1 MNRKLIRW
9 EKTVWPS
16 ITYETCAW
24 DRDYEELVLIPK
36 SRRRKILPTYEA
48 AVPAKIAQLTVSLP
62 PELQRRLTEIE
73 TTVARFDETQ
83 SARDWNL
90 PALLLRS
97 ESSSSSQIERLT
109 SSVCNVALAELSDKA
124 PANALLIA
132 GNVAAMREAL
142 QQDGSISVDSIC
154 SIHDTLMAETV
165 ERKGLRDEQVW
176 IGGTPYSP
184 HGALFVPPHA
194 DRVSGC
200 LDDLIAFGEREDVP
214 SVAKAAIFH
223 AQFET
228 IHPFTDGNGRTGR
241 TLVHRMLANDET
253 LMHSTL
259 PVSAGLLHNA
269 EQYMKALDAYHEGEI
284 EPIICCFADALEL
297 AVVIGLRIAAD
308 VDVVLNEWSIANT
321 DRAGSASH
329 DLPALLVEQPV
340 VNTTYV
346 AERLGI
352 TDRAART
359 LVEIACE
366 RGILSKMGNA
376 KRGAFYQ
383 ADELIGILEE
393 ASSLQGIRRIAA
405 R

>member
-1 MNRKLIRW
+1 M
-9 EKTVWPS
+9 WPN

-24 DRDYEELVLIPK
+24 DRDYEELMLIPK

-48 AVPAKIAQLTVSLP
+48 AVPAKIAQLTVSLS
-62 PELQRRLTEIE
+62 PELQKRLTEIE

-97 ESSSSSQIERLT
+97 ETSSSSQIERLT
-109 SSVCNVALAELSDKA
+109 SSVRNVALAELSDKA
-124 PANALLIA
+124 PANALLVA
-132 GNVAAMREAL
+132 GNVAAMRKAL
-142 QQDGSISVDSIC
+142 QEDGPISIDSIC
-154 SIHDTLMAETV
+154 SIHDTLMAETI
-165 ERKGLRDEQVW
+165 ERKGLRNEQVW

-194 DRVSGC
+194 DRVPGC

-214 SVAKAAIFH
+214 CVAKAAIFH

-241 TLVHRMLANDET
+241 TLVHRMLANDEA

-259 PVSAGLLHNA
+259 PISAGLLHNV
-269 EQYMKALDAYHEGEI
+269 EQYMKALDAYHAGEI
-284 EPIICCFADALEL
+284 EQIICCFADALEL
-297 AVVIGLRIAAD
+297 AVVIGSRIATD
-308 VDVVLNEWSIANT
+308 VDTVLNKWCIANT

-340 VNTTYV
+340 VNTAYV

-352 TDRAART
+352 TDRAARS

-366 RGILSKMGNA
+366 RGILSQMGNA

>member
-1 MNRKLIRW
+1 M
-9 EKTVWPS
+9 WPS

-24 DRDYEELVLIPK
+24 ERDYDELSLIPK

-48 AVPAKIAQLTVSLP
+48 ALPAKIAQLKVNLP
-62 PELQRRLTEIE
+62 TEIQRRIADVE
-73 TTVARFDETQ
+73 VAITRFDEAQ
-83 SARDWNL
+83 GARDWDL

-109 SSVCNVALAELSDKA
+109 SSVRNVALAELSDRA

-142 QQDGSISVDSIC
+142 RQGGSVSIDSIC
-154 SIHDTLMAETV
+154 RIHDVLMAGTSEI
-165 ERKGLRDEQVW
+165 EGLRDEQVW

-184 HGALFVPPHA
+184 HGASFVPPHA
-194 DRVSGC
+194 SRVPEC
-200 LDDLIAFGEREDVP
+200 IDDLIGFGVREDVP
-214 SVAKAAIFH
+214 PVAKEAIFH

-241 TLVHRMLANDET
+241 ALVHRMLANDEV
-253 LMHSTL
+253 LLHSTL
-259 PVSAGLLHNA
+259 PVSAGLLHDV
-269 EQYMKALDAYHEGEI
+269 ERYMKALDAYHEGEV
-284 EPIICCFADALEL
+284 EPIISCFADALEL

-308 VDVVLNEWSIANT
+308 VDTVLDAWRAANT
-321 DRAGSASH
+321 DRTGSASYS
-329 DLPALLVEQPV
+329 LPALLVEQPV
-340 VNTTYV
+340 VNVAYV
-346 AERLGI
+346 ADRLGI
-352 TDRAART
+352 TDRAARNLIET
-359 LVEIACE
+359 ACE
-366 RGILSKMGNA
+366 RSILSKMGNA

-383 ADELIGILEE
+383 ADELIEVLEE

>member
-1 MNRKLIRW
+1 M
-9 EKTVWPS
+9 WPS

-24 DRDYEELVLIPK
+24 ERDYDELSLIPK

-48 AVPAKIAQLTVSLP
+48 ALPAKIAQLKVNLP
-62 PELQRRLTEIE
+62 TEIQRRIADVE
-73 TTVARFDETQ
+73 VAVTRFDEAQ
-83 SARDWNL
+83 GARDWDL

-109 SSVCNVALAELSDKA
+109 SSVRNVALAELSDRA

-142 QQDGSISVDSIC
+142 RQGGSVSIDSIC
-154 SIHDTLMAETV
+154 RIHDVLMAGTSEI
-165 ERKGLRDEQVW
+165 EGLRDEQVW

-184 HGALFVPPHA
+184 HGASFVPPHA
-194 DRVSGC
+194 SRVPEC
-200 LDDLIAFGEREDVP
+200 IDDLIGFGVREDVP
-214 SVAKAAIFH
+214 PVAKEAIFH

-241 TLVHRMLANDET
+241 ALVHRMLANDEV
-253 LMHSTL
+253 LLHSTL
-259 PVSAGLLHNA
+259 PVSAGLLHDV
-269 EQYMKALDAYHEGEI
+269 ERYMKALDAYHEGEV
-284 EPIICCFADALEL
+284 EPIISCFADALEL

-308 VDVVLNEWSIANT
+308 VDTVLDAWRAANT
-321 DRAGSASH
+321 DRAGSASYS
-329 DLPALLVEQPV
+329 LPALLVEQPV
-340 VNTTYV
+340 VNVAYV
-346 AERLGI
+346 ADRLGI
-352 TDRAART
+352 TDRAARNLIET
-359 LVEIACE
+359 ACE
-366 RGILSKMGNA
+366 RSILSKMGNA

-383 ADELIGILEE
+383 ADELIEILEE

>member
-1 MNRKLIRW
+1 M
-9 EKTVWPS
+9 WPS

-24 DRDYEELVLIPK
+24 ERDYDELSLIPK

-48 AVPAKIAQLTVSLP
+48 ALPAKIAQLKVNLP
-62 PELQRRLTEIE
+62 TEIQRRIADVE
-73 TTVARFDETQ
+73 VAVTRFDEAEG
-83 SARDWNL
+83 ARDWDL

-109 SSVCNVALAELSDKA
+109 SSVRNVALAELSDRA

-142 QQDGSISVDSIC
+142 RQGGSVSIDSIC
-154 SIHDTLMAETV
+154 RIHDVLMAGTSEI
-165 ERKGLRDEQVW
+165 EGLRDEQVW

-184 HGALFVPPHA
+184 HGASFVPPHA
-194 DRVSGC
+194 SRVPEYI
-200 LDDLIAFGEREDVP
+200 DDLIGFGVREDVP
-214 SVAKAAIFH
+214 PVAKEAIFH

-241 TLVHRMLANDET
+241 ALVHRMLANDEV
-253 LMHSTL
+253 LLHSTL
-259 PVSAGLLHNA
+259 PVSAGLLHDV
-269 EQYMKALDAYHEGEI
+269 ERYMKALDAYHEGEV
-284 EPIICCFADALEL
+284 EPIISCFADALEL

-308 VDVVLNEWSIANT
+308 VDTVLDAWRAANT
-321 DRAGSASH
+321 DRAGSASYS
-329 DLPALLVEQPV
+329 LPALLVEQPV
-340 VNTTYV
+340 VNVAYV
-346 AERLGI
+346 ADRLGI
-352 TDRAART
+352 TDRAARNLIET
-359 LVEIACE
+359 ACE
-366 RGILSKMGNA
+366 RSILSKMGNA

-383 ADELIGILEE
+383 ADELIEILEE